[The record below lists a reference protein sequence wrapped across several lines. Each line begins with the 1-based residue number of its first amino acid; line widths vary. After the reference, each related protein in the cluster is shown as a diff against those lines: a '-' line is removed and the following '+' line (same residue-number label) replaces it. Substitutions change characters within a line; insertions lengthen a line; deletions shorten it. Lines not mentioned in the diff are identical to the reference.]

1 MKLSEIDFRVW
12 DISEKVF
19 YNDLGLSILFSN
31 YEIEPYSCIKDM
43 HGNKLYENDIVA
55 HMSGRD
61 IEYHSV
67 VKFNRNIGAFGLKGI
82 EYPFFQYPDAL
93 IQDLKSLA
101 TYTRIPSY

>member
-1 MKLSEIDFRVW
+1 MLPSSSRSKYY
-12 DISEKVF
+12 DIEF
-19 YNDLGLSILFSN
+19 
-31 YEIEPYSCIKDM
+31 YSCIKDM

-55 HMSGRD
+55 HMSGGRD

-93 IQDLKSLA
+93 DSRFKVIGNIHENPKLLGGGGW
-101 TYTRIPSY
+101 IF